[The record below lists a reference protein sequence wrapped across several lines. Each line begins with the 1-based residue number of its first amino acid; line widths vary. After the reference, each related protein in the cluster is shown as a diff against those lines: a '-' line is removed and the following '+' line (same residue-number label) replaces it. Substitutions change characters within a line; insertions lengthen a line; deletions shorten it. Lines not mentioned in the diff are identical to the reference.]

1 MEIISIVLIFVLG
14 VLYGRLLKSTV
25 NWLNIDGFQIDK
37 HDLKME
43 LFCIGSWYWGAFAL
57 QPMEGT
63 IFALLA
69 GVLFAVSWID
79 FHTYQIP
86 LLFVIVGSVIV
97 IFGVIS
103 DVVTLKSAIYGVLV
117 GSVIPLTL
125 IGLTYLITKRQGMG
139 YGDIQLG
146 FVCLIWLGPV
156 RMALT
161 LFGASLLSL
170 IPDKTSQTIKLNSE
184 APNSVRAILT
194 GPSQIKHTKP
204 SCISPYPIPCLFVI
218 KYVSPIRVSGITEP
232 TSTP

>member
-69 GVLFAVSWID
+69 GILFAISWID

-103 DVVTLKSAIYGVLV
+103 GVVTLKSAIYGVLV

-125 IGLTYLITKRQGMG
+125 IGLIYLITKRQGMG

-146 FVCLIWLGPV
+146 FVLGIWLGPV

-170 IPDKTSQTIKLNSE
+170 IVWL
-184 APNSVRAILT
+184 VL
-194 GPSQIKHTKP
+194 
-204 SCISPYPIPCLFVI
+204 
-218 KYVSPIRVSGITEP
+218 SGIKGFERDRALPFAPYLAIAGLGTFIGSVYFP
-232 TSTP
+232 SLFHYLILY

>member
-14 VLYGRLLKSTV
+14 VLYGRLLRSTV

-63 IFALLA
+63 IFALLS
-69 GVLFAVSWID
+69 GILFAISWID

-86 LLFVIVGSVIV
+86 LLFIIVGSVIV

-125 IGLTYLITKRQGMG
+125 IGLIYLITKRQGMG

-146 FVCLIWLGPV
+146 FVLGIWLGPV

-170 IPDKTSQTIKLNSE
+170 IVWL
-184 APNSVRAILT
+184 VL
-194 GPSQIKHTKP
+194 
-204 SCISPYPIPCLFVI
+204 
-218 KYVSPIRVSGITEP
+218 SGIKGFERDRALPFAPYLAIAGLGTFIGSVYFP
-232 TSTP
+232 SLFHYLILY

>member
-63 IFALLA
+63 IFALLS
-69 GVLFAVSWID
+69 GILFAISWID

-146 FVCLIWLGPV
+146 FVLGIWLGPV

-170 IPDKTSQTIKLNSE
+170 IVWL
-184 APNSVRAILT
+184 VL
-194 GPSQIKHTKP
+194 
-204 SCISPYPIPCLFVI
+204 
-218 KYVSPIRVSGITEP
+218 SGIKGFERDRALPFAPYLAIAGLGTFIGSVYFP
-232 TSTP
+232 SLFHYLILY